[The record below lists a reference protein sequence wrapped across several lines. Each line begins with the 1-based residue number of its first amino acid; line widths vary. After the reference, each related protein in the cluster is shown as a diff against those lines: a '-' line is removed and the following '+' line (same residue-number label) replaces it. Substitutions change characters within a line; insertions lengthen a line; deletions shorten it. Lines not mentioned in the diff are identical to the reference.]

1 MPRTEYTEQL
11 AALRRDV
18 VAMGELVLERYEE
31 ALEAREGRDAA
42 LAERVIEGDREVNER
57 YLAVERDCIDLFAL
71 EQPVAGDLR
80 LVASSFKIATDL
92 ERVGDLA
99 TNLAADAE
107 APPGE
112 SFPSADVGAL
122 ASEAGDMLADALDAY
137 ATDDEAAC
145 WAVAERDDDLD
156 AACEAAGEAV
166 VTELIRAGPAVEA
179 EPLLEATKRRLLSIR
194 DVERVGDHAVNV
206 AARTLYMTDHDD
218 SLLF

>member
-57 YLAVERDCIDLFAL
+57 YLAVERACIDLFAL

-112 SFPSADVGAL
+112 SFRRPTSGTSPPRRATCSRTPSTPTRPTTRRPAGRSPSATTT
-122 ASEAGDMLADALDAY
+122 S
-137 ATDDEAAC
+137 T
-145 WAVAERDDDLD
+145 R
-156 AACEAAGEAV
+156 
-166 VTELIRAGPAVEA
+166 PARPPA
-179 EPLLEATKRRLLSIR
+179 RRSSR
-194 DVERVGDHAVNV
+194 
-206 AARTLYMTDHDD
+206 
-218 SLLF
+218 S